1 MVYHMHRSTLLRVL
15 LKISRNCHLEVEIHG
30 KKNITIQNIRT
41 YIYIKCSLTY
51 ILIVIYTE
59 YFNTHAQQD
68 RLL

>member
-41 YIYIKCSLTY
+41 YIYI
-51 ILIVIYTE
+51 LIVIYTE